1 MSHKIFDEILTP
13 IIITDLSGKV
23 TYYNL
28 QFVPFSKLTPR
39 KLKGNPSIADI
50 LVIKDGNLN
59 TTLEEFKET
68 YSPLITGEVSFIFE
82 QNIDAIYY
90 GVIKLHRH
98 EDNIIFSFLNLSIEK
113 RLNDRYKELVNEL
126 KSSHEQLVQADK
138 LATIGE
144 MTANISHEIN
154 NPLTIAVGNCELLQT
169 LLEEKDLVVHR
180 DVLMTCTNDILD
192 SFQRITKIITNMK
205 SFLYAGQDDKEYCN
219 LETLIQDSL
228 LLLSA
233 KIEKEQI
240 QIQINCT
247 QHDLVA
253 LVSKSKIEQVLVNLI
268 KNAIDSIEEKRP
280 ENPKIEITINRSIM
294 TSNLVIV
301 ITDNGEGIPLTVA
314 QNMFTPFFTTKE
326 SGKGTGLGLSI
337 CKQIIDSHHG
347 KIYVNENHKNGAS
360 ITFELP
366 MIEVSSYIHSEG
378 HVLNLSINDSKK
390 ILVVDNEVAVLN
402 LLNKMLS
409 QAGFIFIGSTN
420 GPEAIKFVQ
429 NMRPD
434 LVITDYKMPEMTGT
448 EFAKGLRNS
457 GIDTPIL
464 YMSSPDML
472 IHFTQDKIP
481 LTISDFI
488 TKPFKKE
495 EVLGQ
500 ILNTLKK

>member
-1 MSHKIFDEILTP
+1 
-13 IIITDLSGKV
+13 
-23 TYYNL
+23 
-28 QFVPFSKLTPR
+28 
-39 KLKGNPSIADI
+39 
-50 LVIKDGNLN
+50 
-59 TTLEEFKET
+59 
-68 YSPLITGEVSFIFE
+68 
-82 QNIDAIYY
+82 
-90 GVIKLHRH
+90 
-98 EDNIIFSFLNLSIEK
+98 
-113 RLNDRYKELVNEL
+113 
-126 KSSHEQLVQADK
+126 
-138 LATIGE
+138 
-144 MTANISHEIN
+144 
-154 NPLTIAVGNCELLQT
+154 
-169 LLEEKDLVVHR
+169 
-180 DVLMTCTNDILD
+180 
-192 SFQRITKIITNMK
+192 
-205 SFLYAGQDDKEYCN
+205 
-219 LETLIQDSL
+219 
-228 LLLSA
+228 
-233 KIEKEQI
+233 
-240 QIQINCT
+240 
-247 QHDLVA
+247 
-253 LVSKSKIEQVLVNLI
+253 
-268 KNAIDSIEEKRP
+268 
-280 ENPKIEITINRSIM
+280 M

-448 EFAKGLRNS
+448 EFAKSLRNS